1 MNNEKKIGVIIN
13 STSKNFKLMR
23 KEYTK
28 FYEWM
33 NSSGMRLDDFYM
45 IYTDYH
51 QIRKDLN
58 ELDVIMIENLSTL
71 RQYNHYHLLKEMDEY
86 EYKIFCWEGEK
97 VYTKFED
104 IDPLTK
110 IEVR

>member
-13 STSKNFKLMR
+13 STSKNFKLRR

-86 EYKIFCWEGEK
+86 KYKIFCWEGEK
-97 VYTKFED
+97 VYTKFDD
-104 IDPLTK
+104 IDVLTK
-110 IEVR
+110 MEVR